1 MDIKET
7 KMNAT
12 RQKKTSGVNDIKLLS
27 MEKGL
32 SNYISPAESIVLR
45 GVRIKIKDLN
55 DRCDPG
61 ELKAHQNCTF
71 TNFEVGV

>member
-1 MDIKET
+1 
-7 KMNAT
+7 
-12 RQKKTSGVNDIKLLS
+12 